1 MISRTNESQKAC
13 GRLVQEKDF
22 LGGSGIPVD
31 TTALSD
37 TTPGATIFKD
47 NYVGITESLAEVA
60 GRRPGPKASR
70 RTHLKY
76 WLGEGKPLRTNRLIA
91 HVIVGVDERGSAC
104 FWCQSRPRSGW
115 LVCYF
120 CGEMFCGAEC
130 EQAFHRDKL
139 ETLDTQ
145 NSPAASD
152 EVAEDTNIDFKTP
165 KLHQSISRRNK
176 AKPNKSG
183 QESVKLGSQ
192 PLITSSLNTSS
203 ATTTATTT
211 TTAASSAASS
221 TLPTSSSTDSTT
233 EDDTPAPD
241 IPIKVDQ
248 ALNQEG
254 NRRLRF
260 DGAGER
266 NSNKRPK
273 KSTTK
278 TDTMK

>member
-22 LGGSGIPVD
+22 FGGSGIPVD
-31 TTALSD
+31 AAALSD
-37 TTPGATIFKD
+37 TTPGATIFND

-70 RTHLKY
+70 QIRLKY
-76 WLGEGKPLRTNRLIA
+76 WLGEGMPLRTNRLIA
-91 HVIVGVDERGSAC
+91 HVIVGVNERGPGC

-221 TLPTSSSTDSTT
+221 TLPTSSSTDLTT
-233 EDDTPAPD
+233 DDDTPTPE
-241 IPIKVDQ
+241 IPIQVDQ
-248 ALNQEG
+248 TLDEETR
-254 NRRLRF
+254 RRLLF
-260 DGAGER
+260 NEEEEH
-266 NSNKRPK
+266 NNKR
-273 KSTTK
+273 SR
-278 TDTMK
+278 TDPI